1 MKVMT
6 NHPSTRSSI
15 RILPLALLFAL
26 AVLPRLG
33 ALAVNNPVFDYS
45 LDLPIGWV
53 EADNTD
59 PAHVGFFSPNADAMI
74 QVIAI
79 EADGSRSGVAIAE
92 SMLHTMDADGEPVAF
107 GFQGYPAALSD
118 VRFVTSGMP
127 ARGYL
132 VTISADGTE
141 FVLLAFAIDESGAPP
156 RGAARSPGGSGP
168 PGATTPSG
176 GSGSAY
182 DAAHDHLLSAIDSFA
197 IGESG
202 RLAPGPISQFFHPFP
217 APDARPAPLGFF
229 DVPIPFAV
237 DPHELDATAM
247 LVEREA
253 RLLAPYG
260 ALDAQTAYQAWRRYF
275 RMIYRDNFLR
285 LDGVAAGIGDALAS
299 RRTPRVDY
307 PREVLSW
314 LQGFDYTR
322 AGGVADFLPP
332 LLCLVGREGD
342 CDSLA
347 MTYVIILHHLGFDA
361 ILMVSDRFAHAVAA
375 VDVLGPGARF
385 DFEGRRW
392 LIAELTAP
400 VEIGQIA
407 ASMADP
413 AGWIGVRL
421 RLVPIEAPVVQPGG

>member
-1 MKVMT
+1 MKVMAI
-6 NHPSTRSSI
+6 HRSI
-15 RILPLALLFAL
+15 RARIRVLSLAALTALLALVAL
-26 AVLPRLG
+26 TPIG

-53 EADNTD
+53 QADNTD
-59 PAHVGFFSPNADAMI
+59 PAHIGFFSPNADAMI

-79 EADGSRSGVAIAE
+79 ETEGRRSGVAIAE
-92 SMLHTMDADGEPVAF
+92 SMLHTMDAEGEPVAF
-107 GFQGYPAALSD
+107 SFQGYPAALSD
-118 VRFVTSGMP
+118 IRFVTSGMP

-132 VTISADGTE
+132 VTISIDGTE
-141 FVLLAFAIDESGAPP
+141 FVLLAFAIDDSAAP
-156 RGAARSPGGSGP
+156 RGSARTA
-168 PGATTPSG
+168 PGAASA
-176 GSGSAY
+176 SAY

-197 IGESG
+197 IGGAG

-217 APDARPAPLGFF
+217 APADAARAAQLGFF

-237 DPHELDATAM
+237 DPNELDATAV

-260 ALDAQTAYQAWRRYF
+260 ALDSQTAYQAWRRYF

-285 LDGVAAGIGDALAS
+285 LEGVAAGIDAVLAS
-299 RRTPRVDY
+299 RGTPRVDY
-307 PREVLSW
+307 PREILRW
-314 LQGFDYTR
+314 LQSFDYSR
-322 AGGVADFLPP
+322 AGGVSDFLPP

-347 MTYVIILHHLGFDA
+347 MTYVIILHHLGFDS
-361 ILMVSDRFAHAVAA
+361 ILMVSDRYAHAVAA
-375 VDVLGPGARF
+375 VDVHGPGARF
-385 DFEGRRW
+385 EFEGRRW
-392 LIAELTAP
+392 LIAELTAQ

-421 RLVPIEAPVVQPGG
+421 RLVPIEAPAEQPRG

>member
-1 MKVMT
+1 M
-6 NHPSTRSSI
+6 NSAPALRSRL
-15 RILPLALLFAL
+15 RIVVLTALVALFAL
-26 AVLPRLG
+26 AGLSPAA

-59 PAHVGFFSPNADAMI
+59 PAHIGFFSPNADAMI

-79 EADGSRSGVAIAE
+79 ETEGRRSGIAIAE

-107 GFQGYPAALSD
+107 GFQGYADALSD
-118 VRFVTSGMP
+118 IRFVMSGMP

-132 VTISADGTE
+132 VTISADGVE
-141 FVLLAFAIDESGAPP
+141 FVLLAFAIDERGASPRGAPP
-156 RGAARSPGGSGP
+156 
-168 PGATTPSG
+168 PSG
-176 GSGSAY
+176 ASAAPGGSAY
-182 DAAHDHLLSAIDSFA
+182 DVAHDHMLSAIDSFA
-197 IGESG
+197 IGAAG

-217 APDARPAPLGFF
+217 APGARSTPLGFF

-237 DPHELDATAM
+237 DPHELDATSV

-285 LDGVAAGIGDALAS
+285 LDGVAAGIGDVLTA
-299 RRTPRVDY
+299 RDTPRVDY
-307 PREVLSW
+307 PREILSW

-322 AGGVADFLPP
+322 AGGVSDFLPP

-375 VDVLGPGARF
+375 VDVHGPGARF
-385 DFEGRRW
+385 EFEGRRW

-400 VEIGQIA
+400 VDIGQIA

-421 RLVPIEAPVVQPGG
+421 RLVPIEAPVAQPRG